1 MRTTRVRCAALEP
14 AAQQHD
20 SVVLMHGR
28 CLAPRL
34 AQCTGT
40 SLRVADR
47 SGAPC
52 LLTFPRRPTTGC
64 AAHPAVAGEGAK
76 ARMYPDDSAPAS
88 AAKVGLLLQCSPS
101 VSPTRWAHVGPP
113 ACRQLGV
120 HDSVS
125 QSELWLPSRVNRPPA
140 PSPATTSPATGHSR
154 RPARPQ
160 DQPGED
166 VAARQGHHVGRV
178 GVCLQNLQ
186 SDWWL
191 IQMAQGHHVSPAGSA
206 LA

>member
-1 MRTTRVRCAALEP
+1 MQRHVLARCRSERSRMP
-14 AAQQHD
+14 AHLPSPPDHRQ
-20 SVVLMHGR
+20 GR
-28 CLAPRL
+28 APRRE
-34 AQCTGT
+34 CTLMTLPPHQLPRWGCF
-40 SLRVADR
+40 SNAHQV
-47 SGAPC
+47 
-52 LLTFPRRPTTGC
+52 FPRPH
-64 AAHPAVAGEGAK
+64 AAGPCWAAG
-76 ARMYPDDSAPAS
+76 
-88 AAKVGLLLQCSPS
+88 VQ
-101 VSPTRWAHVGPP
+101 T
-113 ACRQLGV
+113 GV

-140 PSPATTSPATGHSR
+140 PSPATTSPATGHPR

-160 DQPGED
+160 AQPGED

-178 GVCLQNLQ
+178 GACLQNLQ